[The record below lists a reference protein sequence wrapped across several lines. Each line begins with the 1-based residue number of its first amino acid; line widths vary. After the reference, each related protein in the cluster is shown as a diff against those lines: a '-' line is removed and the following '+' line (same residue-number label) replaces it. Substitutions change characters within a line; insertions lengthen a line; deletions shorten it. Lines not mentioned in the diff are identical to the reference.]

1 VSARALGACR
11 SGAIELLRGSKFEE
25 GGVSKKSLETSW
37 LSSRLPSRRS
47 WLALA
52 AVGAAALL
60 LWQLMLWQW
69 PPGASG
75 ADGRALPRDA
85 RRADEGVEREAEGER
100 SATAAGDDA
109 AARSADGAKAVS
121 LEGSRLREQLEA
133 LARAEQA
140 AAVELNQGAVA
151 DATRARLEGALER
164 VLEPLLYEP
173 DNLYRAIDMLCS
185 GELAID
191 VNANGP
197 GASDSGASD
206 SEVSGAEVS
215 GAEAKDAMA
224 KDSGA
229 VRAEPRMEGLSLAE
243 YGAVRAIYWALLAYT
258 APESE
263 LVRAGVALSPSEL
276 LLDVVTAL
284 PRLRERVQRFLLVQL
299 TEARLEGAVVLDKS
313 LLGPILELREL
324 FPEHRELFSALLQNI
339 GESMTPEERSAVFAG
354 LLDEGADATLVGI
367 TLGSLLR
374 DDEGG
379 STLAI
384 AKALYHSKA
393 GDAAESARRK
403 EAIVKA
409 VAQHAADPFD
419 AARFLAER
427 SEDTRNMVEAY
438 WMLGEREG
446 GLQALEAQ
454 YHELSATSGNARARL
469 ALVLGMTQAPA
480 ERLLEIATNDVD
492 AEVRGQAVLTLT
504 GSAKYVPS
512 PTHLD
517 FLRSGMDSPTPLPL
531 QSVASAAANLATT
544 AKRGGESELAA
555 GALELLRSVGADTRA
570 SERVRQQAAA
580 ALRTHLS
587 SAEFEAWVSELRAR
601 GIAVPGEK

>member
-1 VSARALGACR
+1 MHV
-11 SGAIELLRGSKFEE
+11 SGARPGAFEFLRGSQFEE
-25 GGVSKKSLETSW
+25 GVVSKKLLETSRLMSW
-37 LSSRLPSRRS
+37 RMSSQRS

-60 LWQLMLWQW
+60 LWQLMRWQW

-85 RRADEGVEREAEGER
+85 RTTDESVEREAEGER
-100 SATAAGDDA
+100 SATASGDDA
-109 AARSADGAKAVS
+109 SARSADGAKAVS

-151 DATRARLEGALER
+151 DATRARMEGALER

-191 VNANGP
+191 VKA
-197 GASDSGASD
+197 
-206 SEVSGAEVS
+206 SGAEADDAM
-215 GAEAKDAMA
+215 GKDAMAKDAMA
-224 KDSGA
+224 KESGA
-229 VRAEPRMEGLSLAE
+229 ARAEPGMDGLSLAE

-258 APESE
+258 SPESD

-299 TEARLEGAVVLDKS
+299 TEARLEGSVVLDKS

-324 FPEHRELFSALLQNI
+324 FPEHRELFSALLTNI

-374 DDEGG
+374 DDDGG

-403 EAIVKA
+403 EAIAKA

-427 SEDTRNMVEAY
+427 SEDTRNMVDAY

-512 PTHLD
+512 PSHLD
-517 FLRSGMDSPTPLPL
+517 FLRSGMDSPTPLPM
-531 QSVASAAANLATT
+531 QSVASAAANLVTT

-570 SERVRQQAAA
+570 SERVRGQVAA